1 MLPRL
6 WSVSPYVSTGRS
18 VRACPATCLPSS
30 SRNPLPN
37 HVANSKSKKVTPL
50 MAQYNKV
57 KAKYPEALL
66 LYRVGDFYETFGDD
80 AVKTAQVLGITL
92 TSRNNGGSDTEL
104 AGFPYHSVDTYL
116 PRLVR
121 AGYRVAICEQ
131 LEKPS
136 KEKKI
141 VKRGV
146 TEIVTPGLAVDDQ
159 LLEHKT
165 NNFLAC
171 VVFGR
176 GKKDPCGLS
185 LLDLSTGEFLV
196 AEGGTD
202 YIDKLLQSFQP
213 KEVLLGKDRRQE
225 FERTFGDRFYLSPLD
240 EWVFTTDY
248 TDEKLLKQFKAAS
261 LKGFGVEDLRV
272 ARIAAGAALHYL
284 ETTENRNLKHITR
297 ISRLANDRYVWLD
310 RFTIRN
316 LELLY
321 SPHDHGVSLVDIL
334 DKTVTPMGGR
344 LLRKW
349 VVLPLRDKAQIEAR
363 HDAVRTFVQS
373 APLLQ
378 DLHASLQQIG
388 DVERLISKVPL
399 GKVNPREIRALSD
412 ALCAMGPIRARLLDT
427 SSDTLRQLG
436 DQLDPLPDVCSEVE
450 RRIRPEP
457 AVNLTKGGVIAD
469 GFDEVLDE
477 LRDVTKN
484 GKGRLTTIQQREVE
498 RTGISSLK
506 IGFNNVF
513 GYYLEVTNK
522 YKKQVPPEWTRKQ
535 TLTSAERY
543 ITEELKLLEDK
554 ILNAEDKILQREEQL
569 YEELVIWLQD
579 YIAPVQRNAALLAR
593 VDCLLSFAK
602 VANRQRYTE
611 PVMDHSQDIDIV
623 QGRHP
628 VIEQQL
634 AVGEQYVPNDVQL
647 DPNGQQIIMITGPNM
662 SGKSALLRQT
672 ALICLLAQMG
682 SFVPAERARIGIVDR
697 VFTRVGASDNI
708 SSGESTFMVEMNET
722 ASIMNNITDRSLI
735 LLDEIGRGTSTFD
748 GISIAWAIAEY
759 LHNNGR
765 ARPKTLFATH
775 YHELNELAESLP
787 RIHNYSVAIKEHGNR
802 IIFLRKLVPGGS
814 QHSFGIHVARMAGMP
829 AAIVAR
835 ASDILVQLEAQHIT
849 EGGELVEADYVLAG
863 AEGNGT
869 PAAAPTTRA
878 VATGTVSAEALQLSI
893 FETVDPTAGR
903 LRELLEAVNI
913 NSMTPIECMMKLQE
927 LKLVMETTP

>member
-1 MLPRL
+1 M
-6 WSVSPYVSTGRS
+6 
-18 VRACPATCLPSS
+18 
-30 SRNPLPN
+30 
-37 HVANSKSKKVTPL
+37 ANSKSKKVTPL
-50 MAQYNKV
+50 MAQYNKI

-159 LLEHKT
+159 LLEHKI

-196 AEGGTD
+196 AEGATD

-225 FERTFGDRFYLSPLD
+225 FERVFGDRFYLSPLD

-316 LELLY
+316 LELLH

-334 DKTVTPMGGR
+334 DRTVTPMGGR

-349 VVLPLRDKAQIEAR
+349 VVLPLKDKAQIEAR
-363 HDAVRTFVQS
+363 HEAVRTFVQS

-427 SSDTLRQLG
+427 DSDTLRRLA

-457 AVNLTKGGVIAD
+457 AVNLAKGGVIAD
-469 GFDEVLDE
+469 GFDEALDE

-484 GKGRLTTIQQREVE
+484 GKGRLTAIQQREVE
-498 RTGISSLK
+498 HTGISSLK

-611 PVMDHSQDIDIV
+611 PEMDGSQDIDIA

-802 IIFLRKLVPGGS
+802 IIFLRKLVAGGS

-835 ASDILVQLEAQHIT
+835 AGDILVQLEAQHIT
-849 EGGELVEADYVLAG
+849 EGGELVETDYDLAG
-863 AEGNGT
+863 ADGNGA
-869 PAAAPTTRA
+869 PATALPSARA

-927 LKLVMETTP
+927 LKLVMEATP